1 MYLFIINLLRN
12 IIISNLPNKCLGAQP
27 KGCRASASRS
37 ATCSGG
43 NSSNRGMD
51 GMSEEAGAK
60 EQRINQHESQYRER
74 EEFTMCRSS
83 GGGCWKGCHAS
94 GVLRKI
100 AIA

>member
-1 MYLFIINLLRN
+1 MFGGTAKRLQ
-12 IIISNLPNKCLGAQP
+12 S
-27 KGCRASASRS
+27 SSS

-43 NSSNRGMD
+43 NSSDRGMD

-83 GGGCWKGCHAS
+83 AGGCWKGCQWSAS
-94 GVLRKI
+94 
-100 AIA
+100 